1 MGCSPRCFH
10 WPLSR
15 AGRCRAGH
23 TSRSARPLCGG
34 YTHTCQTPALQRNVS
49 LAVAA
54 HSSLT
59 KPYKNTYNSPLP
71 IFLNTGW
78 VHIHPQVCRR
88 GNKLIHTFTLLFA
101 GGYAAIH
108 PKITYKMDTLTT
120 LLDCRLSFPSFPG
133 RQCSAWPWHKHVPL
147 ARREYTANG
156 VESRG
161 SELGFGAVSGLLW
174 IVGKKGGSDCSGILR
189 WPFEM
194 GHCCDC
200 KSWIRK
206 LVTVRRDS
214 ASGLYGSTIPLPNPM
229 DRNMI

>member
-59 KPYKNTYNSPLP
+59 KPYQNTYNSPLP

-78 VHIHPQVCRR
+78 VHIHPQICRR
-88 GNKLIHTFTLLFA
+88 GNKLLYTFTLLFT

-108 PKITYKMDTLTT
+108 PKNHLQNGHTYHIT
-120 LLDCRLSFPSFPG
+120 RLQADFSFI
-133 RQCSAWPWHKHVPL
+133 
-147 ARREYTANG
+147 
-156 VESRG
+156 SRKAMFSMAMTQTRPFSQKRVHSKWG
-161 SELGFGAVSGLLW
+161 WIQRIRTWFRSSQRPAVNCG
-174 IVGKKGGSDCSGILR
+174 
-189 WPFEM
+189 
-194 GHCCDC
+194 
-200 KSWIRK
+200 
-206 LVTVRRDS
+206 
-214 ASGLYGSTIPLPNPM
+214 
-229 DRNMI
+229 